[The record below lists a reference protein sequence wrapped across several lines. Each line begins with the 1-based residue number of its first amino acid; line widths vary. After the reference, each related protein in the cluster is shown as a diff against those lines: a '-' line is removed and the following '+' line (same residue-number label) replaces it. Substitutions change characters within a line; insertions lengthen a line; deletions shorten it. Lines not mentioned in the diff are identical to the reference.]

1 MKWLKLV
8 ALGAVV
14 ALLYGLLFF
23 YEEEVVRLCR
33 QGGWYFLFP
42 VGVAFVFSAF
52 HGSFTGLFWDALG
65 VKAKPAAA
73 RSTDGR

>member
-1 MKWLKLV
+1 MKWLKLT

-14 ALLYGLLFF
+14 ALLYALLFA
-23 YEEEVVRLCR
+23 YEEEVIRLCS

-42 VGVAFVFSAF
+42 VGVAFVFSLF

-65 VKAKPAAA
+65 VKPRPLAA
-73 RSTDGR
+73 RRGDGR